1 MKKNYTLMFLLF
13 FAASIMGGFALK
25 NSFYY
30 SMVVGYG
37 LGIIFLICSIIFAVK
52 NNLKGQRNEWITS
65 QINCDFNNYVTLL
78 KWVRYNIGLIFNFDS
93 VKLWTVKCDFN
104 DSRWGNTCKV
114 KFRIVWESI
123 FFVENL

>member
-25 NSFYY
+25 NSFDY

-52 NNLKGQRNEWITS
+52 NNLKGQRNE
-65 QINCDFNNYVTLL
+65 
-78 KWVRYNIGLIFNFDS
+78 
-93 VKLWTVKCDFN
+93 
-104 DSRWGNTCKV
+104 
-114 KFRIVWESI
+114 
-123 FFVENL
+123 